1 MLVKIGHNL
10 MVAGVKHGKCL
21 TEIVFW
27 DCDTNHFISS
37 HLIRISLL
45 AASCMLVDWPVLT
58 QSLIDFAFSP
68 FVPLSASTQR
78 PEEVIQR
85 YMEVVAGVQD
95 EVNVSV
101 FPPSTPRSV
110 RNERKVHLLFWWTIL
125 AWIGLMILLVSIE
138 VKNILHN

>member
-1 MLVKIGHNL
+1 M
-10 MVAGVKHGKCL
+10 
-21 TEIVFW
+21 TQ
-27 DCDTNHFISS
+27 TISF

-95 EVNVSV
+95 EVNVSM

-110 RNERKVHLLFWWTIL
+110 RNERKVHLLF
-125 AWIGLMILLVSIE
+125 
-138 VKNILHN
+138 

>member
-1 MLVKIGHNL
+1 
-10 MVAGVKHGKCL
+10 
-21 TEIVFW
+21 
-27 DCDTNHFISS
+27 
-37 HLIRISLL
+37 
-45 AASCMLVDWPVLT
+45 MLVDWPVLT
-58 QSLIDFAFSP
+58 QSLIDFAFPP

-110 RNERKVHLLFWWTIL
+110 RNERKVHLLF
-125 AWIGLMILLVSIE
+125 
-138 VKNILHN
+138 